1 MLEITLDL
9 VEEGPRF
16 TPRIGCTENGK
27 GLRDISNNWVSSFFQ
42 VATLFKRLD
51 CDGTYMREMH
61 TDPDVCLL
69 MAVIEDTQDTN
80 ERMLLE
86 LRGQFDEL
94 SFLWTT
100 DREVFFKEFTA
111 DALVETEHAT
121 YLDLGEVRHGDHEV
135 LGHCRKGGKSQVPG
149 GRGLAALQH
158 ATHQGFAVRSL
169 IGLEGHAHGLPAR
182 SFSVYTG

>member
-100 DREVFFKEFTA
+100 DREVFFKDFTA
-111 DALVETEHAT
+111 DALVLTQRPFLMFSELQLRFDGVWERRRASTPSPRR
-121 YLDLGEVRHGDHEV
+121 GRRFSPHESGFVTPSVDTGRDRARDV
-135 LGHCRKGGKSQVPG
+135 LGSREV
-149 GRGLAALQH
+149 
-158 ATHQGFAVRSL
+158 
-169 IGLEGHAHGLPAR
+169 
-182 SFSVYTG
+182 